1 MVSESIV
8 RTPARTRLLNGQ
20 EMNSRLGSIRIT
32 SMAGSSRRTYL
43 AAVAPPQPPPITTT
57 RGPFFGAKSPLIA
70 VAHPARLVP
79 ASTPSPSPEDRRN
92 ARRVTALIIVPPPPW
107 CRIEFSIPD
116 RDRRESTEATRIC
129 QARPASPPDFPG
141 EQAEKSGA
149 ART

>member
-70 VAHPARLVP
+70 VVHPARLVP

-92 ARRVTALIIVPPPPW
+92 ARRVTALIIV
-107 CRIEFSIPD
+107 CRLL
-116 RDRRESTEATRIC
+116 
-129 QARPASPPDFPG
+129 
-141 EQAEKSGA
+141 GA
-149 ART
+149 ASNSQFLTGIDENLPRRPGSVK

>member
-1 MVSESIV
+1 
-8 RTPARTRLLNGQ
+8 
-20 EMNSRLGSIRIT
+20 
-32 SMAGSSRRTYL
+32 MAGSRSRTYV
-43 AAVAPPQPPPITTT
+43 AGVAPPQPPRITTT

-107 CRIEFSIPD
+107 YRIEFSILD
-116 RDRRESTEATRIC
+116 RDRRESTDATRIC
-129 QARPASPPDFPG
+129 QARPSSPPDFPG
-141 EQAEKSGA
+141 VQSEQTRA

>member
-1 MVSESIV
+1 MVREAIV

-20 EMNSRLGSIRIT
+20 EMNSRLGSIRIA

-57 RGPFFGAKSPLIA
+57 RGPFLGAKSPLIV

-92 ARRVTALIIVPPPPW
+92 ALRVTTLILVPPFQ
-107 CRIEFSIPD
+107 CRLEFSILD
-116 RDRRESTEATRIC
+116 RDRRESTGVVWIC

-141 EQAEKSGA
+141 EQ
-149 ART
+149 